1 MKRDAPAETVK
12 LRLRR
17 HIACLV
23 LSYIGGVTAGNFL
36 FPFFFGFDEA
46 PSATRAFGMT
56 LLTLILYAP
65 LPLLALLFMPLLRK
79 MFEARGFASCAVFYL
94 VIPLAAWVATK
105 DFTLVFYGV
114 VLAVPC
120 AFFHY
125 CCLQTKLVAG
135 SAYLKKLAAAFCV
148 AAFSLALCAYPGG
161 PWTRQAHYAHLLPP
175 ELRAEKPL
183 YKIESIEGFGLGGK
197 SAGFAVYP
205 LPEEFALKLEKE
217 GISALQNLTRA
228 SSRQVLM
235 GWIETPMGGNPNWTG
250 PAQWHKERAKTAAT
264 PTPKIEHY
272 LNKPGRKSPITP
284 PQEFADIAN
293 AALTARGNFYTF
305 LGWGGGFVI
314 VIPKQ
319 RKIIYAYSG

>member
-1 MKRDAPAETVK
+1 MKRGAPDTPK

-23 LSYIGGVTAGNFL
+23 LSYIGGMTVGNFL
-36 FPFFFGFDEA
+36 FPFFFGLDEV
-46 PSATRAFGMT
+46 PTATRVFGMT
-56 LLTLILYAP
+56 LVTLILYAP
-65 LPLLALLFMPLLRK
+65 LPLLAMLFIPLLRK
-79 MFEARGFASCAVFYL
+79 TLEARSFTSCAALYL
-94 VIPLAAWVATK
+94 LIPIAAWVTTK
-105 DFTLVFYGV
+105 DATLVFYGA

-125 CCLQTKLVAG
+125 SCLQTKLAAG
-135 SAYLKKLAAAFCV
+135 RTYLKKPAAAFCV

-161 PWTRQAHYAHLLPP
+161 QWARQAYYAHLLPP
-175 ELRAEKPL
+175 ELRTEKPL

-205 LPEEFALKLEKE
+205 LPEEFALTLEKE

-235 GWIETPMGGNPNWTG
+235 GWIETPMGGNPNWTD
-250 PAQWHKERAKTAAT
+250 PAQRHKERAKTAT
-264 PTPKIEHY
+264 TPKIEHY

-293 AALTARGNFYTF
+293 AALAARGNFYTY
-305 LGWGGGFVI
+305 LDWGGGFVV

-319 RKIIYAYSG
+319 RKIIYAHSG

>member
-1 MKRDAPAETVK
+1 M
-12 LRLRR
+12 
-17 HIACLV
+17 
-23 LSYIGGVTAGNFL
+23 TAGNSL

-46 PSATRAFGMT
+46 PTATRVIGMT
-56 LLTLILYAP
+56 LATLLLYAP

-94 VIPLAAWVATK
+94 VIPLAAWVTTK

-125 CCLQTKLVAG
+125 CCLQTKLAAG

-161 PWTRQAHYAHLLPP
+161 QWTRQAYYAHLLPP

-183 YKIESIEGFGLGGK
+183 YKIENIEGFGLGGK

-228 SSRQVLM
+228 SSHQVFM
-235 GWIETPMGGNPNWTG
+235 GWVETPMGRNTNWTD
-250 PAQWHKERAKTAAT
+250 PARRHKKRDESAVA
-264 PTPKIEHY
+264 PKIEHY
-272 LNKPGRKSPITP
+272 LNKPGRKSPISP
-284 PQEFADIAN
+284 PQEFADMAN
-293 AALTARGNFYTF
+293 VALFVRGNFYAH
-305 LGWGGGFVI
+305 LGWGGGVAI
-314 VIPKQ
+314 IIPKQ